1 MRIVPD
7 RTPKRSGAARL
18 WIIGFAV
25 MLLAAVVVTLMWRGQ
40 PQTRSAASPGPVPV
54 TVAPVAQQ
62 DVPIFLQALGTVQA
76 SYTVSVRS
84 QIDGKLQS
92 VNFTE
97 GQAVHKGD
105 TLAQIDPRALQAV
118 LDQAVAKKA
127 QDAAQL
133 VAAEKDLARF
143 KELGRKA
150 FETQQNIDLQQAKVD
165 QFKASIDAD
174 QGAIE
179 SAQTQLSYATI
190 AAPIDGRVGF
200 RQVDPGNII
209 HANDQNPLTVI
220 TLIKPV
226 TSILTLPQE
235 DLAPVREAMLNGAVT
250 VLAFDQDNAKQLAQ
264 GELLLIDNQIDQT
277 TSTIR
282 LKARFPNDD
291 ERLWPG
297 EFVHLR
303 IRVDTRKDA
312 VTIPPVALQ
321 RGPNGFYAWVIKPDG
336 TAEQRPI
343 EASPVSDDV
352 TIVTKGLTA
361 GEKVVVNGQY
371 RLQPGSPV
379 DAKTAQVSN
388 ASSGAS

>member
-1 MRIVPD
+1 MWIFPN
-7 RTPKRSGAARL
+7 RTSKRSGPARL
-18 WIIGFAV
+18 WIAGFAL
-25 MLLAAVVVTLMWRGQ
+25 MLVAAVVVALMWRSQ
-40 PQTRSAASPGPVPV
+40 PQRRSAAPPAPVPV

-92 VNFTE
+92 VDFVE

-118 LDQAVAKKA
+118 LDQAAAKKA

-133 VAAEKDLARF
+133 VAAGKDLARF
-143 KELGRKA
+143 QELGRKA
-150 FETQQNIDLQQAKVD
+150 FETQQNIDQQQAKVD
-165 QFKASIDAD
+165 QLKASIDAD

-190 AAPIDGRVGF
+190 TAPIDGRAGF
-200 RQVDPGNII
+200 RQVDPGNVI
-209 HANDQNPLTVI
+209 HANDPNPLTVI
-220 TLIKPV
+220 TLIQPV
-226 TSILTLPQE
+226 DAILTLPQE
-235 DLAPVREAMLNGAVT
+235 NLTAVREPMLHGALP
-250 VLAFDQDNAKQLAQ
+250 VLAFDQDNAQQLAQ

-282 LKARFPNDD
+282 LKARFANDD
-291 ERLWPG
+291 DRLWPG

-303 IRVDTRKDA
+303 IQVDTRKSA

-321 RGPNGFYAWVIKPDG
+321 RGPNGFYTWVVKPDG
-336 TAEQRPI
+336 TAEQRPV
-343 EASPVSDDV
+343 EASPVNDEV
-352 TIVTKGLTA
+352 TIVTKGLA
-361 GEKVVVNGQY
+361 VGEQVVVNGQY

-379 DAKTAQVSN
+379 EAGTAQASN
-388 ASSGAS
+388 KADGAP